1 MIPIKT
7 QDEISIMR
15 KVCSM
20 AATALARMAQDVAV
34 GVTTYDLDQA
44 GRKYMKELG
53 CKSAC
58 FNYKVGSNIYP
69 AHTCLSVNEEIVHGI
84 GSLKRRLQEGDVITL
99 DVCAQYKGYVGDN
112 AKTVIVGKPRNERD
126 AFLVEHTQKAL
137 HEGIQ
142 AAVPG
147 GRVGDISNTIQ
158 RYLDRQELGIIR
170 DFVGH
175 GVGASMHEP
184 PQIPNFGRRKTGPK
198 LRAGMTLAI
207 EPMVSLGSPQTKMLD
222 DGWTAV
228 TRDGST
234 AAHFE
239 HTVLITDSGPEILT
253 VPNL

>member
-15 KVCSM
+15 EVCAM
-20 AATALARMAQDVAV
+20 AATVLARMEKDVAV
-34 GVTTYDLDQA
+34 GMTTYDLDQA

-58 FNYKVGSNIYP
+58 FNYKVGNSIYP

-84 GSLKRRLQEGDVITL
+84 GSIKRCLQEGDVITL
-99 DVCAQYKGYVGDN
+99 DVCAEYKGYVGDN
-112 AKTVIVGKPRNERD
+112 AKTVIIGNARD
-126 AFLVEHTQKAL
+126 EQDAYLVKHTQAAL
-137 HEGIQ
+137 QEGIQ
-142 AAVPG
+142 AARPN
-147 GRVGDISNTIQ
+147 GRVGDISHTIQ
-158 RYLDRQELGIIR
+158 RYLDRHQLGIIR

-184 PQIPNFGRRKTGPK
+184 PQIPNFGRRKTGAK

-239 HTVLITDSGPEILT
+239 HTVLITEDGPEIIT